1 MRLVTLMLA
10 ALALVAL
17 AAACGGVRKVSMDDV
32 ASCMQD
38 SGKFAAV
45 TSGDKGQIRYAG
57 SQGGVQA
64 TYKGTQPVTVNV
76 LIGQD
81 SGEAS
86 NLQSNLAESGVF
98 VDSTRVHNAV
108 YAIPVADKDS
118 PNRSAAGD
126 ATKECL

>member
-1 MRLVTLMLA
+1 MRLVTLTLG

-17 AAACGGVRKVSMDDV
+17 AAACGGPGKVKMDDV
-32 ASCMQD
+32 ASCMED

-45 TSGDKGQIRYAG
+45 MSGDKGQIRYAG

-64 TYKGTQPVTVNV
+64 TYTGAQPVTVNV

-86 NLQSNLAESGVF
+86 NLQSNLSESGVF
-98 VDSTRVHNAV
+98 VDATRVRNAV
-108 YAIPVADKDS
+108 YAIPVDDKDS
-118 PNRSAAGD
+118 PNRSAAGA
-126 ATKECL
+126 ATKDCL